1 MKLKPV
7 GRQVVVVFGAS
18 SGIGRQAALRF
29 AERGAKVVVS
39 ARGERG
45 LDSLVREIRQQG
57 GEALAMPADA
67 TDFAQVKRVADVAV
81 ERYGT
86 LDTWVHAAAVAL
98 YAPFERTTP
107 EEWRRV
113 IDVNLNGQAYGAW
126 AALPHLRREGRGAL
140 IHISSVEALRAMPL
154 HSAYAAS
161 KHGIKAFTE
170 ALRVELQHDR
180 VPISV
185 TNIMPASINT
195 PLFSKARTKIGYKPM
210 GLPPIY
216 TPNIVTKAILHA
228 AENPVREMICGGSGW
243 MIKTGE
249 QLAPH
254 LMDKMLRHA
263 GFAWQRTNER
273 KSEHAPD
280 NLFHPVEGD
289 DRVSGDFTYQT
300 MPKSIWT
307 WWERHPSAGNL
318 IAGAALGALALTVSR
333 RLGNGDGG
341 SRIDDADAHYAVS
354 SPAGG

>member
-1 MKLKPV
+1 
-7 GRQVVVVFGAS
+7 VVVVFGAS
-18 SGIGRQAALRF
+18 SGIGREAALRF
-29 AERGAKVVVS
+29 AGHGAKVVVA
-39 ARGERG
+39 ARGEKG
-45 LDSLVREIRQQG
+45 LASLVGEIRQSG
-57 GEALAMPADA
+57 GEAVAVQAEA
-67 TDFAQVKRVADVAV
+67 SDFEQVKRVADVAV
-81 ERYGT
+81 ERYGR
-86 LDTWVHAAAVAL
+86 LDTWVHSAAVAL
-98 YAPFERTTP
+98 YAPFEQTTP
-107 EEWRRV
+107 AEWRRV
-113 IDVNLNGQAYGAW
+113 VDVNLNGQAYGAW

-140 IHISSVEALRAMPL
+140 IHISSVEALRALPL

-180 VPISV
+180 AQVSV

-195 PLFSKARTKIGYKPM
+195 PLFNKARTKIGYKPM

-216 TPNIVTKAILHA
+216 TPAIVAKAILHA
-228 AENPVREMICGGSGW
+228 AQNPVREMICGGSGW

-254 LMDKMLRHA
+254 LMDKVLRHA
-263 GFAWQRTNER
+263 GFEWQRTNEP
-273 KSEHAPD
+273 KSENEPD

-318 IAGAALGALALTVSR
+318 IAGAALGALALTAAR
-333 RLGNGDGG
+333 RFGSADGG
-341 SRIDDADAHYAVS
+341 SRARSSADSRAAAAS
-354 SPAGG
+354 STAGG